1 MKNKKISGSPKN
13 QGFFG
18 ELTLKDLYSKF
29 RDPNTIKAL
38 KKEIEKEA
46 VKLKEPMRVMEIC
59 GGHTHTIMKYGINQ
73 ILPDNITFIHGP
85 GCPVCVMPK
94 ERIDH
99 AIILAKQPDVIL
111 ATLGDMIR
119 VPGSNSSLAKARAE
133 GANVVPLHST
143 LDVLKIAKENP
154 DKKVVFFAIGFETT
168 TPMTAALMKRAF
180 SEGVKNIYYHI
191 NHVLVPPPMRAIM
204 DGGEAKINAFIGPSH
219 VSVIIGAKSYEFLAK
234 DYNTPVVVA
243 GFEPVDVMESILML
257 LKQKNEGRCE
267 VEIQYKRAT
276 TYEGNT
282 LAQKM
287 IEEFMEVRDS
297 FRWRGLGDIPK
308 SALKLKDEYAEFDAE
323 KVWADILPNEPIDD
337 HKLCICGE
345 ILKGL
350 ATPKDCKVFGTA
362 CTPSTPLGSCMVSDE
377 GACNAYYRYGR

>member
-1 MKNKKISGSPKN
+1 MKSEKLS
-13 QGFFG
+13 
-18 ELTLKDLYSKF
+18 LKDLYSKF

-46 VKLKEPMRVMEIC
+46 IKLKEPMRVMEIC
-59 GGHTHTIMKYGINQ
+59 GGHTHTIMKYGIKQ
-73 ILPDNITFIHGP
+73 ILPENISFIHGP

-119 VPGSNSSLAKARAE
+119 VPGSKSSLAKARAE

-219 VSVIIGAKSYEFLAK
+219 VSVIIGAKAYEFLVK
-234 DYNTPVVVA
+234 DYNTPVAVA

-257 LKQKNEGRCE
+257 LKQKNQNRYE

-276 TYEGNT
+276 TYEGNIV
-282 LAQKM
+282 AQKL
-287 IEEFMEVRDS
+287 IEEFMEVRDT
-297 FRWRGLGDIPK
+297 FRWRGLGDIPE
-308 SALKLKDEYAEFDAE
+308 SALKLKDKFLEFDAE

-350 ATPKDCKVFGTA
+350 AKPNDCKVFGTA
-362 CTPSTPLGSCMVSDE
+362 CTPANPLGSCMVSDE
-377 GACNAYYRYGR
+377 GACNAYYRYAR